1 LVIILAEIA
10 YNPEDMVESS
20 CNQSQHWIND
30 NDGFDFSKTNDADYS
45 SALLAMVP
53 NKKHVLYVGCGAGR
67 NITLLQEH
75 FSQIALLDRNPDTLS
90 QAKKIAG
97 KYLSSAV
104 CVNIQDLK
112 AY

>member
-1 LVIILAEIA
+1 
-10 YNPEDMVESS
+10 MVESS